1 MSNRHDA
8 YRPMAALATSSVGSS
23 ATYSTGAANSQTRFL
38 RVSAVGAAGS
48 SIYFSLVDSAVT
60 SATGAQLPLNTV
72 EVLKCNP
79 GERLYLRSDST
90 TCIANVAEMT
100 D

>member
-1 MSNRHDA
+1 MPYWHD
-8 YRPMAALATSSVGSS
+8 YFRPMAALATSSVGSS
-23 ATYSTGAANSQTRFL
+23 ATYSTAACNAQTRYL

-60 SATGAQLPLNTV
+60 SATGVQLPLNTFDV
-72 EVLKCNP
+72 FKCNP
-79 GERLYLRSDST
+79 GERAYVRSDST
-90 TCIANVAEMT
+90 TCIVNVAEMT